1 MTASLPTIDGAVA
14 ARVRPARLSLSNVGR
29 RFGAA
34 PSEVTVLH
42 DVSLTIEPGEFVAI
56 MGQSGSGKSTLMNIL
71 GCLDRPSQ
79 GHYAID
85 GQDVATLSP
94 DALSHLRRDM
104 FGFIFQSY
112 HLIPGSSALRNV
124 ELPGIYSGMSAE
136 ARASRAEALLSRL
149 GLSERLDHRP
159 AQLSGGQ
166 QQRVSIARALMNGG
180 SIILADEP
188 TGALDTAS
196 GREVMALLRSLHAS
210 GHTVIVITHDRAVAQ
225 EAERIIEIRDG
236 RILSD
241 SGAARPVDSPA
252 PARSQAPL
260 PAGAGMSGLSEAAR
274 MAGRSLAAQP
284 LRTLLTLLGMMIGV
298 SAVIVMLAIGNGS
311 RQDVVDRISAMGSN
325 QLLVRPGAPGQRT
338 PDGVTAT
345 LVPDD
350 ARAIAALPNVA
361 AVVPEI
367 QGSVTLRAGAVDYQ
381 STASGTWPDF
391 PDARNWPLATGTFV
405 TQADERSYAPTL
417 VLGRTVAD
425 ILFPDGRDPVG
436 QYVLVNA
443 NPFLVVGTMSQKG
456 ASPMGTDQDDIVFV
470 PLSTGGLRLFG
481 QRHLRS
487 ISVMVEDTSRIDAT
501 QAQIQDLLD
510 ARHHVRDTSIRNMA
524 SLLDA
529 VSQTAS
535 TMTILLG
542 SVAAISLLVGGIGI
556 MNIML
561 VNVTERTREIG
572 IRMAAGASRG
582 DILRQ
587 FNTEAVVVSAIGGGV
602 GCIIGLGVALAL
614 RSLGISTAITAGP
627 VLIAFGT
634 AFLSGLVFGYLPAR
648 KAARLD
654 PAAALTS

>member
-1 MTASLPTIDGAVA
+1 M
-14 ARVRPARLSLSNVGR
+14 
-29 RFGAA
+29 
-34 PSEVTVLH
+34 
-42 DVSLTIEPGEFVAI
+42 
-56 MGQSGSGKSTLMNIL
+56 
-71 GCLDRPSQ
+71 
-79 GHYAID
+79 
-85 GQDVATLSP
+85 
-94 DALSHLRRDM
+94 
-104 FGFIFQSY
+104 
-112 HLIPGSSALRNV
+112 
-124 ELPGIYSGMSAE
+124 
-136 ARASRAEALLSRL
+136 
-149 GLSERLDHRP
+149 
-159 AQLSGGQ
+159 
-166 QQRVSIARALMNGG
+166 
-180 SIILADEP
+180 
-188 TGALDTAS
+188 
-196 GREVMALLRSLHAS
+196 
-210 GHTVIVITHDRAVAQ
+210 
-225 EAERIIEIRDG
+225 
-236 RILSD
+236 
-241 SGAARPVDSPA
+241 
-252 PARSQAPL
+252 
-260 PAGAGMSGLSEAAR
+260 
-274 MAGRSLAAQP
+274 
-284 LRTLLTLLGMMIGV
+284 
-298 SAVIVMLAIGNGS
+298 
-311 RQDVVDRISAMGSN
+311 
-325 QLLVRPGAPGQRT
+325 
-338 PDGVTAT
+338 
-345 LVPDD
+345 
-350 ARAIAALPNVA
+350 
-361 AVVPEI
+361 
-367 QGSVTLRAGAVDYQ
+367 
-381 STASGTWPDF
+381 
-391 PDARNWPLATGTFV
+391 
-405 TQADERSYAPTL
+405 
-417 VLGRTVAD
+417 
-425 ILFPDGRDPVG
+425 
-436 QYVLVNA
+436 LVNA

-627 VLIAFGT
+627 VLIAFGS

-648 KAARLD
+648 KAAQLD